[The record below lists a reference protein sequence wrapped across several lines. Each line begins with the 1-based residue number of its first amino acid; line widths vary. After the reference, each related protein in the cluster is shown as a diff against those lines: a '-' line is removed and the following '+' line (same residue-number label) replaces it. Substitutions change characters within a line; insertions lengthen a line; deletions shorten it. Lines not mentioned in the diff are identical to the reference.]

1 MGDRKRTR
9 VVSGVPLSSVLLRS
23 DGLRTVDAL
32 ALVRGVLS
40 GLAQAHERGVVHG
53 DVAPTNI
60 LIDPSGSPTL
70 VGFGSR
76 VGSPGYAAPEVV
88 AGGAADERSDVYS
101 ACAVLAELLRGEP
114 VLHAAVTDERTVP
127 ELWGIDTAV
136 AEVLGK
142 GLEVGPRH
150 RPADASELL
159 ALLDDAAERALGDG
173 WLATASLGALGSTAA
188 AMGVGALTTGAAGG
202 TAGTG
207 ALGVQAGVS
216 VGAAATLGTKAGSSA
231 GAAALG
237 SKAGSSVGATALGT
251 KAGIAASSSPG
262 AAATLGSKL
271 GAAGGKVWMAA
282 GAGAA
287 VVAAGV
293 VVVVLWPESVESTAA
308 PETTTTTTTTTTQV
322 VAAPLPPPPPPAPVG
337 PRLSGTYSI
346 TVTFRTATV
355 SSVVTVASDCAQCDA
370 TFTVDGVSGTM
381 TWNGTGWERTD
392 GGACL
397 MRVVL
402 TPTSVVNG
410 IVETFSQVSTIL
422 SPGSCGV
429 GGDMT
434 GTGVRTGG

>member
-1 MGDRKRTR
+1 MGDRERTR
-9 VVSGVPLSSVLLRS
+9 VVTGVPLSSVLLAS
-23 DGLRTVDAL
+23 DRLRTVDAL

-40 GLAQAHERGVVHG
+40 ELAQAHERDVVHG

-60 LIDPSGSPTL
+60 LIDLSGSPTL
-70 VGFGSR
+70 VGFGSG
-76 VGSPGYAAPEVV
+76 VGDSGYAAPEVV
-88 AGGAADERSDVYS
+88 AGAAADERSDVYS
-101 ACAVLAELLRGEP
+101 ACVVFAELLRGEP
-114 VLHAAVTDERTVP
+114 VLHAAVTGERAVP
-127 ELWGIDTAV
+127 DLSGIDTAV

-150 RPADASELL
+150 RLADASELL
-159 ALLDDAAERALGDG
+159 ALLDDAAARALGDG
-173 WLATASLGALGSTAA
+173 WLATASLGALGATAT
-188 AMGVGALTTGAAGG
+188 AMGAGALTTGAAGG
-202 TAGTG
+202 AAGTA
-207 ALGVQAGVS
+207 ALGAQAGTS
-216 VGAAATLGTKAGSSA
+216 MSAAATLGTKAGSSA

-293 VVVVLWPESVESTAA
+293 VVVVLWPESVEQTAA
-308 PETTTTTTTTTTQV
+308 PVTTTTTTTTTQV
-322 VAAPLPPPPPPAPVG
+322 VAAPPPLPPPPPAG
-337 PRLSGTYSI
+337 PRLDGTYSI
-346 TVTFRTATV
+346 TATFRTATV
-355 SSVVTVASDCAQCDA
+355 SGVITVASDCAQCDA
-370 TFTVDGVSGTM
+370 TFTANGMTGTM

-392 GGACL
+392 GGHCL
-397 MRVVL
+397 MRVVV
-402 TPTSVVNG
+402 TPTSVVDG

-434 GTGVRTGG
+434 GTGVRTG